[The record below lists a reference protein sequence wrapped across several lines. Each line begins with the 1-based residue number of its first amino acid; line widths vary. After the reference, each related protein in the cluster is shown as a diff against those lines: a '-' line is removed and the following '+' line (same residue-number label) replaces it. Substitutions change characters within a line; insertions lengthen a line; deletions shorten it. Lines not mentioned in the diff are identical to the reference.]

1 MTGWVKG
8 VGLLALGVMVGRL
21 IWAALTRSVEY
32 DEAIS
37 LMVVRGVPSPAWP
50 EGISTAGALRAAL
63 GQGVADPLS
72 LLRDLRTSDVHPPL
86 YFILLAGWVGVAG
99 DSLLALRLPSLLMAL
114 ACGLPLVGIARM
126 LLGRERAPLALLAL
140 ACSPVLMI
148 LGALARGYG
157 LATLLVLV
165 AVWGALALR
174 EAARKGDLPLGPQ
187 MALGLGAGLAPWAVH
202 LATLVV
208 PVVLLWS
215 AVQGHGRHR
224 LRWWLPFAL
233 ALPLGL
239 GWLWYVS
246 GQLGNRPDQGG
257 NPLALVD
264 VALGLSLQIQALTLG
279 LPRPLAGSGAL
290 VNLILGGLL
299 SVALLVLAYATLI
312 KGWLRPKA
320 GWGLIWLTIL
330 AALMAPVALGLISG
344 KLLLAPRYLVI
355 AAPLLGLVLVAA
367 MLRLSSGRHQST
379 PHKGLALTLLG
390 GLAAVQLGL
399 GWSMEAGGLTR
410 PERWQAISDTV
421 TGEGVTGQRV
431 ALILI
436 DAGFGRGVPA
446 SMALSLPPDQP
457 VQLLHGAGCDV
468 AEPLPASAALVLS
481 WRPISRQAVTAA
493 CGQRFALHRKIPAGG
508 DWIDPAA
515 NNPGPPF
522 ILFTRR

>member
-8 VGLLALGVMVGRL
+8 IGLLALGVLVGRL

-50 EGISTAGALRAAL
+50 EGVSTAGALRAAL

-72 LLRDLRTSDVHPPL
+72 LLRDLRASDVHPPL
-86 YFILLAGWVGVAG
+86 YFILLAGWVGAVG
-99 DSLLALRLPSLLMAL
+99 DSLLALRLPSLLMTL

-157 LATLLVLV
+157 LATLLLLV

-174 EAARKGDLPLGPQ
+174 EAARRDHLPLGPQ
-187 MALGLGAGLAPWAVH
+187 VALGLGAGLAPWAVH
-202 LATLVV
+202 LAGLVV

-215 AVQGHGRHR
+215 LAQGRGRRRR
-224 LRWWLPFAL
+224 LRWWLPLAL

-257 NPLALVD
+257 NPLAPVD
-264 VALGLSLQIQALTLG
+264 VAVGLSLQIQALALG
-279 LPRPLAGSGAL
+279 LPRPMAGSWAI

-330 AALMAPVALGLISG
+330 AALMAPVALGAFSG
-344 KLLLAPRYLVI
+344 KLLLAPRYLVM

-367 MLRLSSGRHQST
+367 MLRLSSRQQST
-379 PHKGLALTLLG
+379 PPNGLALTLLG

-399 GWSMEAGGLTR
+399 GGSMEAGGLTR
-410 PERWQAISDTV
+410 PERWQAISDTL
-421 TGEGVTGQRV
+421 TGQQV

-446 SMALSLPPDQP
+446 SLALSLPADQP
-457 VQLLHGAGCDV
+457 VQVVRGASCDV

-481 WRPISRQAVTAA
+481 WHPGSRQAATVA
-493 CGQRFALHRKIPAGG
+493 CAERFAGHRQTPAEGH
-508 DWIDPAA
+508 WIDSTA

-522 ILFTRR
+522 ILFTRQ